1 MTRRHARRPR
11 RSLARPLVL
20 ILTGVAL
27 VLLAVYVLP
36 RLGAPHGTPVL
47 AVEPAFVDL
56 GDVPLGQWVQ
66 VEIAVANRGDGV
78 LRFRERPYV
87 EVREGC

>member
-1 MTRRHARRPR
+1 MTQRPLRGARRR
-11 RSLARPLVL
+11 RLRPLLL

-27 VLLAVYVLP
+27 VLLAVLVLP
-36 RLGAPHGTPVL
+36 RLSAAPGTPAL
-47 AVEPAFVDL
+47 DVEPALVDL

-66 VEIAVANRGDGV
+66 VELTVANRGDGV